1 MRTLNTK
8 AVLVID
14 MPKICRECSLK
25 RGLFCGAN
33 GRDLYGFYTK
43 GIADWCPLKPMP
55 EKKSHT
61 YDDVDTEYGIV
72 EGWNACIDEILEE
85 TE

>member
-1 MRTLNTK
+1 MK

-33 GRDLYGFYTK
+33 GKDLYGFYTK
-43 GIADWCPLKPMP
+43 GIADWCPLKPLPREREVNMM
-55 EKKSHT
+55 KQN
-61 YDDVDTEYGIV
+61 EYEV
-72 EGWNACIDEILEE
+72 ALNEGWNDCLEE
-85 TE
+85 IEK